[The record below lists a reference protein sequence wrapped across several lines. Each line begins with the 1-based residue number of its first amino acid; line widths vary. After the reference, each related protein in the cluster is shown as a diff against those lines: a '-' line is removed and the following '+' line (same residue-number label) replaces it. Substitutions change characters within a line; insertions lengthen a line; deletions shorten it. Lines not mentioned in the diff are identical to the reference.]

1 MAIFPNMI
9 GNIWR
14 GRIAIPAAAAAG
26 TTFLALLKAAGYTG
40 PDSCA
45 LKVLGVDAA
54 GAARAALS
62 VATPRA
68 AGVAIAATDF
78 STHGQAVLV
87 GSDYY
92 EPSDGDA
99 ALSYVRAL
107 SGAAFD
113 AQCVVCW

>member
-14 GRIAIPAAAAAG
+14 GRIAIPAAADAG
-26 TTFLALLKAAGYTG
+26 TTFLALLRTAGYPG

-45 LKVLGVDAA
+45 LKVLGIDAA
-54 GAARAALS
+54 GASRAAMS
-62 VATPRA
+62 VATPRTSA
-68 AGVAIAATDF
+68 SAITATDF
-78 STHGQAVLV
+78 TTHGQPVLAGV
-87 GSDYY
+87 DYY

-99 ALSYVRAL
+99 AQSYVRAL
-107 SGAAFD
+107 AGATFN